1 MEILAKKSVW
11 KSRLLDLV
19 GASSLPS
26 DYGGTFTP
34 LTEIFEKHTKDRD
47 VLRQITYP
55 ISLHSSWSVVTHTLL
70 LEHDYEVME
79 LSVLTRSLKTGTFT
93 VIERRRTED
102 VVVQVIDVKHS
113 VAPPGEYGDE
123 QPTRVTFPQLLH
135 GPGEASAEPG
145 AVSTTFKEL
154 F

>member
-1 MEILAKKSVW
+1 VW

-19 GASSLPS
+19 GSSSLPS

-34 LTEIFEKHTKDRD
+34 LTEIFQKQTKDRD

-55 ISLHSSWSVVTHTLL
+55 ISLHSSWSVVTHTLV

-79 LSVLTRSLKTGTFT
+79 LSVLTRSLRTGTFT

-113 VAPPGEYGDE
+113 VALPGECGDE

-135 GPGEASAEPG
+135 GPGEASAELE
-145 AVSTTFKEL
+145 AYQEL
-154 F
+154 SKYYF